1 MQSPVISSTVKLI
14 VRGVTVIQCASKNR
28 EIGKKEKERGRQG
41 EERPKRWSE
50 REERGTREGER
61 ENDRKIHRAASA
73 LPGYRA
79 ASSADLPSS
88 PRPLASWSLR
98 PTVEEGRAQKV
109 R

>member
-1 MQSPVISSTVKLI
+1 M
-14 VRGVTVIQCASKNR
+14 GD
-28 EIGKKEKERGRQG
+28 
-41 EERPKRWSE
+41 ERPKKGSE
-50 REERGTREGER
+50 REEKGTREG